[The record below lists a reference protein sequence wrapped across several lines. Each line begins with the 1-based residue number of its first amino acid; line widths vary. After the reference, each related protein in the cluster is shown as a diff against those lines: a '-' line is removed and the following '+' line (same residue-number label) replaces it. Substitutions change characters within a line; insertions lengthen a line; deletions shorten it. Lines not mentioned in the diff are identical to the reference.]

1 MPPVR
6 VAFDCGPLHGART
19 GVGVAVAGLRDALD
33 HRDGVDLRPYLLS
46 FRSRPTDGT
55 VRLPLPA
62 SVGLRLWARSA
73 GSRAS
78 RAMVDRWL
86 GEVDVVHGTNYVV
99 APSRRPRLI
108 SVYDVWFLR
117 QPEAVTSDVRRRG
130 AAMRQGIAEGAQLH
144 TTSSSTARALAE
156 MFPGTPIH
164 TIALGALP
172 VPPAAA
178 DAPIAA
184 IAEQPFILAIG
195 RTERR
200 KNLPRL
206 VAAFGRVATM
216 HADVHLVLA
225 GPDGDDRPAIEQAI
239 LRLAPHV
246 GRRVH
251 LAGWVDAPTRGWLLR
266 HASVLAYPSLDE
278 GFGFPLLDA
287 MQVGLPIVASTAG
300 SIPEVVGDAGLLCD
314 PTDVDAI
321 AHHLTLALQPDV
333 GNALAATGTARW
345 PRFDWDATADAFQ
358 ALYRQLAEETR

>member
-19 GVGVAVAGLRDALD
+19 GVGVAVAGLHDTLE
-33 HRDGVDLRPYLLS
+33 HRDGVELVPYLLS

-62 SVGLRLWARSA
+62 SVGLRLWAHRTT
-73 GSRAS
+73 SRAS
-78 RAMVDRWL
+78 RAVVDRWL
-86 GEVDVVHGTNYVV
+86 GDVDVVHGTNYVV
-99 APSRRPRLI
+99 APSKRPRLI

-117 QPEAVTSDVRRRG
+117 QPDAASADVRRRG
-130 AAMRQGIAEGAQLH
+130 AAMRRAIEDGAHLH
-144 TTSSSTARALAE
+144 TTSTATALTLAE
-156 MFPGTPIH
+156 MFPGAPVH
-164 TIALGALP
+164 TIGLGALP
-172 VPPAAA
+172 VPAAA
-178 DAPIAA
+178 DVAPIAA
-184 IAEQPFILAIG
+184 IAEQPFIVAIG

-200 KNLPRL
+200 KNLPAL
-206 VAAFGRVATM
+206 VDAFGRLATVR
-216 HADVHLVLA
+216 ADVHLVLA

-278 GFGFPLLDA
+278 GFGFPLIDA

-300 SIPEVVGDAGLLCD
+300 SIPEVVGDAALLSD
-314 PTDVDAI
+314 PADVE
-321 AHHLTLALQPDV
+321 TLAEHLARSLQPDV
-333 GNALAATGTARW
+333 ARELAASGSARW
-345 PRFDWDATADAFQ
+345 PRFDWQATGDAFEQ
-358 ALYRQLAEETR
+358 LYQRLAEEAP